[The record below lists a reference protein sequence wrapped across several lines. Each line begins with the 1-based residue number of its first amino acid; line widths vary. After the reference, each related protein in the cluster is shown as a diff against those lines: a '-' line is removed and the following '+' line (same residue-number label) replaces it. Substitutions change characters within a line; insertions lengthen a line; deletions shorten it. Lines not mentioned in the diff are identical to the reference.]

1 MSSTY
6 LSTNLSP
13 FITWISI
20 SLYNLSPFITWI
32 SLHLSPCSPKYPL
45 PLMDELA
52 SLHASADLV
61 RRFLSIRAI
70 EMDNTCSSPPL
81 VPIKSLKLALS
92 IFYLLPPEM
101 DITLSPGASM
111 LWAGVLPIPPPFF
124 LLFSSLLFMSVSLSI
139 SATPLL

>member
-1 MSSTY
+1 MSFTS
-6 LSTNLSP
+6 LSTFLDRLRTSHP
-13 FITWISI
+13 
-20 SLYNLSPFITWI
+20 
-32 SLHLSPCSPKYPL
+32 HLTE
-45 PLMDELA
+45 DELA